1 MARIDSTVFDLD
13 TLDLLAYRDSAIH
26 RLDPRAKLLTTLVFI
41 LTVVSYGKYEIAALL
56 PYLLFPATL
65 LIVADLPAGYLGKKL
80 LLVAPFAFCI
90 GLFNPII
97 DREIILQ
104 LGPLS
109 VTGGWLSFGSIM
121 LRFALTVGAALILVA
136 TTSFHGICY
145 ALEKFLAPRVFVLQL
160 LFLYRYL
167 FVLIEQAV
175 RLVRARSLRSFQ
187 GRGLGLKSF
196 TPLIGQLLLRTMDRA
211 QRIHLAMLCRGFNG
225 EIHLGRR
232 LQIGLPEVTFT
243 LGWSLLFILFR
254 LVNIPRLLGVWT
266 TGLFQ

>member
-1 MARIDSTVFDLD
+1 MARIDSAVFDLD

-41 LTVVSYGKYEIAALL
+41 ITVVSHGKYEIAALL
-56 PYLLFPATL
+56 PYLIFPASL
-65 LIVADLPAGYLGKKL
+65 LILADLPVGYLGKKL
-80 LLVAPFAFCI
+80 LLVAPFALFI
-90 GLFNPII
+90 GLFNPFI
-97 DREIILQ
+97 DRDIILQ

-109 VTGGWLSFGSIM
+109 VSGGWLSFGSIM
-121 LRFALTVGAALILVA
+121 LRFSLTVGTALILVA

-175 RLVRARSLRSFQ
+175 RLVKARSLRSFH
-187 GRGLGLKSF
+187 GRGLGIKSYS
-196 TPLIGQLLLRTMDRA
+196 PLIGQLLLRTMDRA
-211 QRIHLAMLCRGFNG
+211 QRIHLAMLCRGFTG
-225 EIHLGRR
+225 EIHLGRK
-232 LQIGLPEVTFT
+232 LQIGLSDIVFT

-254 LVNIPRLLGVWT
+254 SVNIPQQIGAWT
-266 TGLFQ
+266 LGLFQ